1 MIEIVFWKYNG
12 GKRYS
17 ISSYKGNT
25 NETLG
30 IHIGDN
36 TVSSL
41 LAPAPMKDD
50 ITNESRAEDGT
61 RYLSVPYMAS
71 RDVTIDLVITGNSRK
86 NHNENL
92 TKLMDILNVGH
103 VAVSIPYVDSKIYFL
118 EYKSCQSYAV
128 SRSGMVSKLSI
139 KFKEYN
145 PQITHFNLAKSS
157 DEEVAEEKQT

>member
-17 ISSYKGNT
+17 ISSYKANS

-41 LAPAPMKDD
+41 LSPAPMKED
-50 ITNESRAEDGT
+50 ITNESRAENGT
-61 RYLSVPYMAS
+61 RYISVPYMAS

-92 TKLMDILNVGH
+92 MKLMDILNVGH
-103 VAVSIPYVDSKIYFL
+103 VAVSIPYVYSKIYFL

-145 PQITHFNLAKSS
+145 PQITHFNYAKSS
-157 DEEVAEEKQT
+157 DEAVAEEKQT